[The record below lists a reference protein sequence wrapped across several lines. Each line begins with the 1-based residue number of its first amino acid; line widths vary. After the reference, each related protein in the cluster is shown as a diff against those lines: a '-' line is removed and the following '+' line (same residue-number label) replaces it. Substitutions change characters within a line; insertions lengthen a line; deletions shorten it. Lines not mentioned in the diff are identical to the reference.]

1 MESPSSADV
10 PSAKSSADVSSAKG
24 LLSPAKLGP
33 STRTAATTLDRG
45 RDVRATIRR
54 VRATLRVAPGWAGV
68 DEAGRGPLAGPVY
81 AAAVILPEGFDC
93 EGLDDSKVLDAATR
107 EELAVRIRAGAVW
120 CIAAAQVDE
129 VDRLNILHATMAAMR
144 RAVEGLASLPMGVLV
159 DGNRLP
165 PGLQVPGE
173 AVVDGDATHACIA
186 AASILA
192 KTARDARMRELALE
206 FPGYGFE
213 RHFGYSTPEHFA
225 ALKELGPCPIHRRS
239 FAPVR
244 ASEQLCLTFDE

>member
-1 MESPSSADV
+1 MRPARV
-10 PSAKSSADVSSAKG
+10 RGLKAHAPKG
-24 LLSPAKLGP
+24 LL
-33 STRTAATTLDRG
+33 AAT
-45 RDVRATIRR
+45 
-54 VRATLRVAPGWAGV
+54 PGWAGV

-81 AAAVILPEGFDC
+81 AAAVILPQGFDC
-93 EGLDDSKVLDAATR
+93 TGIDDSKVLDRTQR
-107 EELAVRIRAGAVW
+107 EDLALRIRSEAMW
-120 CIAAAQVDE
+120 SIAAAEPDE
-129 VDRLNILHATMAAMR
+129 VDRLNILHATMAAML
-144 RAVEGLASLPMGVLV
+144 RAVQGLASLPNGVYV

-165 PGLQVPGE
+165 PGLPVPGE

-192 KTARDARMRELALE
+192 KTARDDRMRELALDY
-206 FPGYGFE
+206 PGYGFE

-225 ALKELGPCPIHRRS
+225 ALEELGPCPIHRRS